1 MNLNNVITGSPVTSG
16 ELRAARD
23 QRVLKNGNFLP
34 PGGEICLVEFS
45 LNIAGTVKT
54 FPFAQAA
61 FREEVR
67 NCLTASPVSL
77 F

>member
-34 PGGEICLVEFS
+34 RREICLVEFS
-45 LNIAGTVKT
+45 LNIAGQSRR
-54 FPFAQAA
+54 FPSPG
-61 FREEVR
+61 RHSGR
-67 NCLTASPVSL
+67 KYGNCLTASPVSL